1 MTKYIIT
8 EPERKTFVDA
18 KDRQTAARLFIERT
32 GMPEWFFKKHCFIRR
47 AVKADFKEVPACTG
61 SR

>member
-1 MTKYIIT
+1 MTKYIIIDR
-8 EPERKTFVDA
+8 ERKTFIDA

-47 AVKADFKEVPACTG
+47 AVKADFKEA
-61 SR
+61 

>member
-1 MTKYIIT
+1 MTKYIII

-18 KDRQTAARLFIERT
+18 KDRQTAARLFMERT

-47 AVKADFKEVPACTG
+47 AAKADFKEA
-61 SR
+61 